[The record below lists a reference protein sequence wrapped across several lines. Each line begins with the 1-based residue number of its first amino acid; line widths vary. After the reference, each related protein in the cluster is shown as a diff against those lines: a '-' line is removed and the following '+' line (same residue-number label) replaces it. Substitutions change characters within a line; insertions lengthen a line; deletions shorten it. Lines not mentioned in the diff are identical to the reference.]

1 MTSVRRK
8 VLLATLTG
16 GVLGAMAVPAGA
28 AQAAPVGRPDLALSI
43 PVSNPIAGEIAAVAV
58 SNIGSAP
65 ATNVVLSVL
74 GSPPH
79 VNGRYSLGT
88 IAAGGSVGVDLGSVT
103 ASPLFFS
110 GFVQSADRDA
120 NYGNNFRIGI
130 YV

>member
-1 MTSVRRK
+1 MTSMRRK
-8 VLLATLTG
+8 VLLATLTV
-16 GVLGAMAVPAGA
+16 GVLGALAVPAGT

-43 PVSNPIAGEIAAVAV
+43 PVSNPIAGEIAVAV

-74 GSPPH
+74 GAPPH

-88 IAAGGSVGVDLGSVT
+88 IAAGGTVGVDLGSVT

-110 GFVQSADRDA
+110 GFVQSTEQDA
-120 NYGNNFRIGI
+120 NYGNNI
-130 YV
+130 